1 MTIFPYVH
9 IYCPCSDSSINLQ
22 KRNIPFSNSLEIPNN
37 KINTENPR
45 TSFSF
50 HPLQNL
56 YFCKECYVIRCPRC
70 IQEETISYFCPNCLF
85 ESKYIIKFH
94 TNIRR
99 CLRNCFQCPICFT
112 SLSIIE
118 LQEDLNKKQLS
129 STEKFHSYVM
139 ECPYCQWTSAEIN
152 MIFEKPTGLNA
163 QLKNLSTEFS
173 RKKLFYN
180 KLKAYYEEIHGTLK
194 LHTNDHSAIS
204 KLTNIYEKISKRKI
218 IENKKKPN
226 IFNFDNNSRD
236 LQDDQEIIKKMSEIK
251 NLDEIATVKQRFY
264 QLNHVIFKNDLKPIP
279 YLLRTKR
286 LKRCRSCKN
295 ILINPENKPMS
306 TKFHV
311 KLIAMNFL
319 PTISLKCFPGP
330 ISNCS
335 LGKLLPNVA
344 NLFLLTVTNP
354 LYEKIKVFLA
364 TPRQTS
370 GKYNHNVTILCPEFE
385 VSANNDVSDN
395 SSAVKSTVKDLT
407 KMPVSG
413 TLWEREKNSTTVV
426 LEIIPSE
433 IPSNDFSFND
443 DLVEISIFVKIVYNI
458 SLDKN
463 EFKHLNTDVKENIV
477 SKEIGF
483 WGVIG
488 VGKVLRLS

>member
-1 MTIFPYVH
+1 MH
-9 IYCPCSDSSINLQ
+9 
-22 KRNIPFSNSLEIPNN
+22 
-37 KINTENPR
+37 
-45 TSFSF
+45 
-50 HPLQNL
+50 
-56 YFCKECYVIRCPRC
+56 
-70 IQEETISYFCPNCLF
+70 
-85 ESKYIIKFH
+85 
-94 TNIRR
+94 R
-99 CLRNCFQCPICFT
+99 CLRNCFQCPICFS

-118 LQEDLNKKQLS
+118 LQENINKEQLNPNL
-129 STEKFHSYVM
+129 HSYVM

-152 MIFEKPTGLNA
+152 MIFEKPTGLNT
-163 QLKNLSTEFS
+163 QLKNLSIESS

-180 KLKAYYEEIHGTLK
+180 KLKAYYEEMHGTLK
-194 LHTNDHSAIS
+194 LHTNDHPGIS
-204 KLTNIYEKISKRKI
+204 KLTNIYGKISKKKAF
-218 IENKKKPN
+218 ENKKKSN
-226 IFNFDNNSRD
+226 VFNFNNNHQD
-236 LQDDQEIIKKMSEIK
+236 LQDDQEIIKKMSEIR
-251 NLDEIATVKQRFY
+251 NLDEIATVKQRLY

-295 ILINPENKPMS
+295 ILINPESKPIS

-311 KLIAMNFL
+311 KLIAINFL

-335 LGKLLPNVA
+335 LGKLSPNVT

-354 LYEKIKVFLA
+354 FYEKIKVFLA
-364 TPRQTS
+364 TPQQTS

-385 VSANNDVSDN
+385 VSGNKNTLDNNSTI
-395 SSAVKSTVKDLT
+395 KSTTKDPT
-407 KMPVSG
+407 KMPLSG

-433 IPSNDFSFND
+433 ILSNDLNFND
-443 DLVEISIFVKIVYNI
+443 DIVEISIFVKIIREV

-463 EFKHLNTDVKENIV
+463 EFKYINTDIKESTV

-483 WGVIG
+483 WGIIG
-488 VGKVLRLS
+488 LGKVLHST